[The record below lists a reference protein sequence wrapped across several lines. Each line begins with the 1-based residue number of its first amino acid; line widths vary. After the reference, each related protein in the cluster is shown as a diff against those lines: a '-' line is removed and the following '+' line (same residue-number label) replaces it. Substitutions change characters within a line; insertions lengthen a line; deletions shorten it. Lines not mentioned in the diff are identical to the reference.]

1 MQFSMNFSNGVF
13 ELKTSGDA
21 RVDQFEKLLDSMLSH
36 EQWNPGIS
44 ILHDHSDLNAGP
56 LTVNEIK
63 DIANMCVKRSD
74 RIGEARCA
82 VVVSRDLEFGLA
94 RMWATYVEGRWQA
107 SARIFRSRNEA
118 IDWLTDRKEYTAA

>member
-1 MQFSMNFSNGVF
+1 MQFSMNYSKGVF
-13 ELKTSGDA
+13 ESKTSGDA
-21 RVDQFEKLLDSMLSH
+21 QADQFDKLLDSMLSH

-56 LTVNEIK
+56 LTVNEVK
-63 DIANMCVKRSD
+63 DIANMCAKRRD
-74 RIGEARCA
+74 LIGEAKFA

-94 RMWATYVEGRWQA
+94 RMWATYIEGRWQA

-118 IDWLTDRKEYTAA
+118 IDWLTARKEYTAA